1 MSIKR
6 LNGVHLKHFKNTES
20 ETTVSFPLSAKVI
33 LPMGQGMGAPCEPL
47 VNVGDKVFVGQK
59 IGDSDK
65 FMSVPVH
72 SSVSGTVKELRDYA
86 LPGGRYC
93 KAVVIES
100 DGKQTVDE
108 TIAPPEIKT
117 ADDFIKA
124 VRESGAVGLGGAGF
138 PTHVKLRFEN
148 HVDTLIINAAEC
160 EPYITS
166 DYREMMENPSDV
178 YDGIKLMLEKLNI
191 NRAKLCIE
199 KNKPKAIRLFSKM
212 AAKDNALDVVTL
224 PSKYPQGAEKMLLF
238 TATGRVVKE
247 NELIAAENAIVVNV
261 STVAFI
267 NRYIKTGMPLISRR
281 LTVDGDAVGMPCN
294 IEVLLGT
301 TIKDILDYSNAKDY
315 RKLIMGG
322 PMMGVCMVDPEAP
335 VIKTHNALLALKSD
349 TLYKSTPCIRCG
361 KCIKAC
367 PMNLMPTE
375 LEKAYHAKSREQLTE
390 LRVNLCMNCGACS
403 YVCPAK
409 RPLAE
414 TNCLSKEFLRNTA
427 QK

>member
-124 VRESGAVGLGGAGF
+124 VRESGAVGLGGALCAGRQR
-138 PTHVKLRFEN
+138 PLRLRGLR
-148 HVDTLIINAAEC
+148 DRGL
-160 EPYITS
+160 
-166 DYREMMENPSDV
+166 
-178 YDGIKLMLEKLNI
+178 
-191 NRAKLCIE
+191 
-199 KNKPKAIRLFSKM
+199 
-212 AAKDNALDVVTL
+212 
-224 PSKYPQGAEKMLLF
+224 
-238 TATGRVVKE
+238 
-247 NELIAAENAIVVNV
+247 
-261 STVAFI
+261 
-267 NRYIKTGMPLISRR
+267 RR
-281 LTVDGDAVGMPCN
+281 LRVGERRHEP
-294 IEVLLGT
+294 
-301 TIKDILDYSNAKDY
+301 
-315 RKLIMGG
+315 
-322 PMMGVCMVDPEAP
+322 
-335 VIKTHNALLALKSD
+335 
-349 TLYKSTPCIRCG
+349 
-361 KCIKAC
+361 
-367 PMNLMPTE
+367 
-375 LEKAYHAKSREQLTE
+375 
-390 LRVNLCMNCGACS
+390 LRGRRRAHG
-403 YVCPAK
+403 
-409 RPLAE
+409 
-414 TNCLSKEFLRNTA
+414 
-427 QK
+427 